1 MAKTASELVF
11 SRCSSEGAD
20 IRGTAV
26 GKEGKLLSK
35 QNGYGTF
42 SRGIAFVPFPTSGS
56 HELVG
61 SFIYI
66 Y

>member
-1 MAKTASELVF
+1 MKEPISEVQLSGKRVNYLASKTDMVL
-11 SRCSSEGAD
+11 
-20 IRGTAV
+20 
-26 GKEGKLLSK
+26 
-35 QNGYGTF
+35 F